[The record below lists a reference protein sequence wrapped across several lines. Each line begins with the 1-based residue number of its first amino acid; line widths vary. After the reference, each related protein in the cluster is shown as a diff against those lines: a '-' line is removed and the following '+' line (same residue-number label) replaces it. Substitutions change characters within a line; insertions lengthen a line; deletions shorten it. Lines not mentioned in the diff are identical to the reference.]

1 MKRGVVLLI
10 HIQDD
15 IVRLQH
21 CGLLDRMLR
30 DKTTKNNIMWA
41 TDAYAHYGHDYE
53 RNEEIHLHLI
63 TGENIDIIKTRAR
76 KEFEQQNQRTRK
88 RAEVFTPIWICRF
101 MIDKADEEWFGYPDV
116 FFQGR
121 GAGR

>member
-53 RNEEIHLHLI
+53 RNEEIHSHLI
-63 TGENIDIIKTRAR
+63 TGENIDIIKTRSLSS
-76 KEFEQQNQRTRK
+76 
-88 RAEVFTPIWICRF
+88 RAAEHASVRRCSHH
-101 MIDKADEEWFGYPDV
+101 FGY
-116 FFQGR
+116 
-121 GAGR
+121 AAL